1 MQEKNIYGLFR
12 VSVILKGVN
21 AGIEIIGG
29 LLLYAISTSTMT
41 AWVDRLT
48 QEELF
53 QDPNDRIAHF
63 FLTSAQHISF
73 DGKSFAAFYLLSHG
87 IIKILLVVGLLRNKL
102 WAYPT
107 SLVVLTGFI
116 AYQLYRFSHTHALG
130 LIALTIFDLVVIVLI
145 WHEYQR
151 VRHNQSFTE

>member
-1 MQEKNIYGLFR
+1 MKEKNIYSLFR
-12 VSVILKGVN
+12 VSVMLKGLN
-21 AGIEIIGG
+21 AAIEVIGG
-29 LLLYAISTSTMT
+29 FLLYAISTSTMT

-53 QDPNDRIAHF
+53 QDPNDHVAQ
-63 FLTSAQHISF
+63 FLMTSAQHISF
-73 DGKSFAAFYLLSHG
+73 SGKSFAAFYLLSHG
-87 IIKILLVVGLLRNKL
+87 VIKLLLVAGLLRNKL

-116 AYQLYRFSHTHALG
+116 AYQLYRFSHTHSLG
-130 LIALTIFDLVVIVLI
+130 LIALTVFDLFVIVLI

-151 VRHNQSFTE
+151 VRHHQSFTE